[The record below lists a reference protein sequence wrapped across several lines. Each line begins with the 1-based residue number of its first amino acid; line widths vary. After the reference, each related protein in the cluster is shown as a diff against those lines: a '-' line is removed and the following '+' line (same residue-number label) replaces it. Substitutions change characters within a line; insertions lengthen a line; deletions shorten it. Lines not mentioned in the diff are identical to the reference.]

1 MFEMMIN
8 VFIDLFS
15 VFAFSLVFHFFIEK
29 MLCSTALL
37 YICYTHLGYSFGYK
51 FGQTFRVIQIKVQIH
66 QCISRLEKV
75 NIKKR
80 VWILT
85 L

>member
-1 MFEMMIN
+1 MFEMMIY

-15 VFAFSLVFHFFIEK
+15 AFAFSLVFHFFIGK
-29 MLCSTALL
+29 ILCSTALL
-37 YICYTHLGYSFGYK
+37 YICYILLGYSFGYK
-51 FGQTFRVIQIKVQIH
+51 FGQTFRLIQIKVQIH
-66 QCISRLEKV
+66 QCISRLEKI